1 MLDLRLSSRGI
12 AVSTAILLFVFTA
25 GVYAQKAAEWRPI
38 APADL
43 QATKPVVEPDADAEA
58 LIWETRVDDSDDSKL
73 VRKNYV
79 RLKIFT
85 ERGREKFSKV
95 DIPFIKGQSKI
106 KDIAARVVKPDGTA
120 IVLAEKDIFE
130 REIVRA
136 NGVKLRAKSFAVP
149 NIEPGV
155 IVEYQ
160 YRETDDESSFIGG
173 RFYLQKDVPVRELV
187 YYYKPYS
194 GKEPATQMYN
204 ATGQGFVKDEHG
216 YYRLSR
222 TNVPAFKEERYMP
235 PDDMVKPFVAL
246 QDVSYSL
253 FATNDGDI
261 ATLRQDSSNPTKY
274 WGAIASR
281 RALSVKEWQ
290 RDADDVKKFTE
301 SLIAGAANP
310 EEKLRRIYDFCQKL
324 RNVSYDTSVT
334 DEQMKSITKQ
344 RSKDLVKVGPT
355 ASARAGQINWLFA
368 TMAIAAGFDTRI
380 VYSSRRDEVFFE
392 LKMTDS
398 DLISFAGIAVDVG
411 GNFRVFNPG
420 IKYAQFGQLPWY
432 RENAPALVISEKQ
445 NGWLLLPMS
454 TNDKNLTKRTAKLT
468 LDETG
473 TLEGTASIELYG
485 QEALS
490 YRLSNWDDEPSKR
503 EQNLKDAI
511 LARMSGAEISKIS
524 IENFDDIAKPIV
536 YRYTIKVPNYAQKTG
551 KRMFFQ
557 PGIFE
562 YGSPA
567 KFASATRQYDVAF
580 AYPWSE
586 KDEIELKFPS
596 TYEIDNGEAPGGAD
610 AGEISKDVI
619 TIGTDRSTSTIKYS
633 RDFYFGNTANLVFN
647 KSAYP
652 AVKELWDMIQKSDS
666 ATLSI
671 KQK

>member
-1 MLDLRLSSRGI
+1 MN
-12 AVSTAILLFVFTA
+12 A
-25 GVYAQKAAEWRPI
+25 G
-38 APADL
+38 
-43 QATKPVVEPDADAEA
+43 
-58 LIWETRVDDSDDSKL
+58 
-73 VRKNYV
+73 
-79 RLKIFT
+79 
-85 ERGREKFSKV
+85 
-95 DIPFIKGQSKI
+95 
-106 KDIAARVVKPDGTA
+106 
-120 IVLAEKDIFE
+120 
-130 REIVRA
+130 
-136 NGVKLRAKSFAVP
+136 
-149 NIEPGV
+149 
-155 IVEYQ
+155 
-160 YRETDDESSFIGG
+160 
-173 RFYLQKDVPVRELV
+173 
-187 YYYKPYS
+187 
-194 GKEPATQMYN
+194 
-204 ATGQGFVKDEHG
+204 
-216 YYRLSR
+216 
-222 TNVPAFKEERYMP
+222 
-235 PDDMVKPFVAL
+235 
-246 QDVSYSL
+246 
-253 FATNDGDI
+253 
-261 ATLRQDSSNPTKY
+261 
-274 WGAIASR
+274 
-281 RALSVKEWQ
+281 
-290 RDADDVKKFTE
+290 
-301 SLIAGAANP
+301 
-310 EEKLRRIYDFCQKL
+310 
-324 RNVSYDTSVT
+324 
-334 DEQMKSITKQ
+334 
-344 RSKDLVKVGPT
+344 
-355 ASARAGQINWLFA
+355 
-368 TMAIAAGFDTRI
+368 
-380 VYSSRRDEVFFE
+380 RRDEVFFE

-432 RENAPALVISEKQ
+432 RENAPALVVSEKQ

>member
-1 MLDLRLSSRGI
+1 MLYLRQSSRGI
-12 AVSTAILLFVFTA
+12 AVSTAILLFIFTA

-85 ERGREKFSKV
+85 ERGREKFAKV
-95 DIPFIKGQSKI
+95 DIPFIKGMSKI

-136 NGVKLRAKSFAVP
+136 NGVKIRAKSFAVP

-194 GKEPATQMYN
+194 GKEPTTQLYN
-204 ATGQGFVKDEHG
+204 ATGQGFVKDERG

-235 PDDMVKPFVAL
+235 PDDMVKPYL
-246 QDVSYSL
+246 TLLDVSYAGFGTSG
-253 FATNDGDI
+253 GDI
-261 ATLRQDSSNPTKY
+261 ARLIQDRSNPTKY
-274 WGAIASR
+274 WGAIASM
-281 RALSVKEWQ
+281 RALVVMEWHSN
-290 RDADDVKKFTE
+290 ADDVKKFTE
-301 SLIAGAANP
+301 SLIAGATKP
-310 EEKLRRIYDFCQKL
+310 EDKLRRIYDFCQKL
-324 RNVSYDTSVT
+324 RNVSYDLSVT
-334 DEQMKSITKQ
+334 DEQMKSIVKQ
-344 RSKDLVKVGPT
+344 RPKDLVKIGPT
-355 ASARAGQINWLFA
+355 ASARAGQINGLFA
-368 TMAIAAGFDTRI
+368 TMAIAAGFDARA
-380 VYSSRRDEVFFE
+380 VYSSRRDEVYFE
-392 LKMTDS
+392 MKMTDS
-398 DLISFAGIAVDVG
+398 DLISFAGVAVDLG
-411 GNFRVFNPG
+411 GDFKVFNPG

-432 RENAPALVISEKQ
+432 RENAPALVVSEKQ

-454 TNDKNLTKRTAKLT
+454 SNDKNLTKRTAKLT
-468 LDETG
+468 LDENG
-473 TLEGTASIELYG
+473 TLEGTLSIELHG
-485 QEALS
+485 QEALT
-490 YRLSNWDDEPSKR
+490 YRLANWDDEPAKR

-511 LARMSGAEISKIS
+511 LARMSNAEISKIS
-524 IENFDDIAKPIV
+524 IENFDDKDQPVIQSF
-536 YRYTIKVPNYAQKTG
+536 TLKVPNYAQKTG

-580 AYPWSE
+580 TYPWSE
-586 KDEIELKFPS
+586 KDEIELTFPS

-619 TIGTDRSTSTIKYS
+619 TIGTDRASSMIKYS
-633 RDFYFGNTANLVFN
+633 RNFYFGNAANLVFN

-652 AVKELWDMIQKSDS
+652 AVKELWDMIQKSDT